1 MRIVVVSDS
10 HKDFYSLQKAV
21 LSQSSAEVV
30 VFCGDGNE
38 DMDTLAVTIPDKMII
53 SVRGNCDWC
62 SEKRYSEQITLE
74 NKHIFVTHGH
84 LFGVKSGYSQIINQA
99 HLLDTD
105 ILLFGHTHVPYTA
118 YDDGMYIM
126 NPGSIGY
133 TGTYGIVDITPSG
146 IMTNIIKL

>member
-62 SEKRYSEQITLE
+62 SEKRYSEEITLE

-84 LFGVKSGYSQIINQA
+84 LFGVKSGYRDRMSVIQATPVSRTEQKSQQIRI
-99 HLLDTD
+99 LTD
-105 ILLFGHTHVPYTA
+105 
-118 YDDGMYIM
+118 
-126 NPGSIGY
+126 GSIY
-133 TGTYGIVDITPSG
+133 
-146 IMTNIIKL
+146 

>member
-21 LSQSSAEVV
+21 LSQPSAEVV
-30 VFCGDGNE
+30 VFCGDGDD
-38 DMDTLAVTIPDKMII
+38 DMDTLAMTIPDKMI
-53 SVRGNCDWC
+53 
-62 SEKRYSEQITLE
+62 LE
-74 NKHIFVTHGH
+74 GKKLFITHGH
-84 LFGVKSGYSQIINQA
+84 LFGVKSDYSQIINQA
-99 HLLDTD
+99 HLLETD

-133 TGTYGIVDITPSG
+133 TGTYGIIDITSSG

>member
-1 MRIVVVSDS
+1 M
-10 HKDFYSLQKAV
+10 
-21 LSQSSAEVV
+21 
-30 VFCGDGNE
+30 
-38 DMDTLAVTIPDKMII
+38 
-53 SVRGNCDWC
+53 
-62 SEKRYSEQITLE
+62 
-74 NKHIFVTHGH
+74 
-84 LFGVKSGYSQIINQA
+84 
-99 HLLDTD
+99 LDTD